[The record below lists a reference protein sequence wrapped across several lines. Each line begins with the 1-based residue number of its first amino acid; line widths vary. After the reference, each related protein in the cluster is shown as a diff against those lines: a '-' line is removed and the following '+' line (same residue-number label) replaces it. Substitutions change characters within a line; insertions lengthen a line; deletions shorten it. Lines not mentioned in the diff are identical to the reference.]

1 MSEKR
6 REKVPPPSSS
16 FLTSP
21 RNISHLIYLCYRCM
35 YLLFTFFFFFF
46 NRRIKRFVFFQK
58 TFHPCE
64 EKKSDATR
72 RDCKRWYESEKAT
85 VYDESSRVESSRE
98 RERRYISSSS
108 SRTGGRL
115 DRRLYV
121 LLAAYFYLIFS
132 RIYTNVIFQIGIWWS
147 YVSWLRYSSDIKM
160 IINNILIHVLH
171 ISSVSGDS
179 QHEPTDRRWA

>member
-1 MSEKR
+1 MWCARRPKKTKNILREHSFICQKNGEK
-6 REKVPPPSSS
+6 KSPPSSS

-35 YLLFTFFFFFF
+35 YLLFTFFFFFFF

-85 VYDESSRVESSRE
+85 VYDESSRVKSRK
-98 RERRYISSSS
+98 RETLYIFQLIANG
-108 SRTGGRL
+108 RTAGQTVICST
-115 DRRLYV
+115 RRL
-121 LLAAYFYLIFS
+121 LLLNIFTHL
-132 RIYTNVIFQIGIWWS
+132 YEC
-147 YVSWLRYSSDIKM
+147 
-160 IINNILIHVLH
+160 H
-171 ISSVSGDS
+171 ISDWNMVVVRVLA
-179 QHEPTDRRWA
+179 PL